1 MFKRLSLLVVVLLLV
16 AGSAYAQDAG
26 NIDCMGSEGSTL
38 SVMASWAGEE
48 EETFRSIL
56 APLLEACNITLSY
69 EGTRDMNTVLPTRV
83 EGGNPPDVAVF
94 ANPGALQ
101 SFADNLVPLTELGV
115 NAESYSESWQE
126 LGTANGNWVGLP
138 IKTDIKSLVW
148 YSPVAFEAAGYEVP
162 TTWDEF
168 VALMDQMVA
177 DGGPA
182 PLAMGFESGGAT
194 GWTATDFVQDILL
207 RTQGAD
213 YVRGLTTGETP
224 WNDQGVI
231 DAWTTYADW
240 VNKYNVGGSD
250 GATTTGFGDAIL
262 MPFQDPAQAW
272 MIKQSGF
279 AGSAF
284 IQPNFPDYV
293 YGEDFAFFVLP
304 GQGEEA
310 PPMQVGGDILGVFNN
325 TPATQALVAYL
336 SSAEGASAWAASGF
350 DLTPSSAVDMSAY
363 ENPIS
368 ADKAAALA
376 EATDVSYDVG
386 DLMPPAVGQ
395 AEFDGITAAV
405 GGADVTETLNNI
417 QSLVE
422 QNMEASG

>member
-1 MFKRLSLLVVVLLLV
+1 MLKRLSLLVVVLLLMV
-16 AGSAYAQDAG
+16 SSVYAQDAG
-26 NIDCMGSEGSTL
+26 VDCMGSEGSTL

-48 EETFRSIL
+48 EETFRSII
-56 APLLEACNITLSY
+56 APLLDACSITLNY
-69 EGTRDMNTVLPTRV
+69 EGTRDMNTLLPTRV
-83 EGGNPPDVAVF
+83 EGGNPPDIAVF
-94 ANPGALQ
+94 ANPGALR

-115 NAESYSESWQE
+115 NADNYSESWQE
-126 LGTANGNWVGLP
+126 LGTVNGEWLGLP
-138 IKTDIKSLVW
+138 VKTDIKSLVW
-148 YSPVAFEAAGYEVP
+148 YSPVSFEAGGYEVP
-162 TTWDEF
+162 ATWDEF

-207 RTQGAD
+207 RTQDAD
-213 YVRGLTTGETP
+213 YVAGLTTGETA

-231 DAWTTYADW
+231 DAWTTYVDW
-240 VNKYNVGGSD
+240 ANKYNVGGAD
-250 GATTTGFGDAIL
+250 GAITTPFGDAIL
-262 MPFQDPAQAW
+262 QPFQDPALAF
-272 MIKQSGF
+272 MVKQSGF
-279 AGSAF
+279 AGSAT

-310 PPMQVGGDILGVFNN
+310 PPMQVGGDILGAF
-325 TPATQALVAYL
+325 TTAPATQAFVAYL
-336 SSAEGASAWAASGF
+336 SSDEGATAWAAAGF
-350 DLTPSSAVDMSAY
+350 DLSPNSAVDTSVY

-376 EATDVSYDVG
+376 DSTSVSYDVG

-395 AEFDGITAAV
+395 AEFDGLTAAV
-405 GGADVTETLNNI
+405 GGADVTETLDGI
-417 QSLVE
+417 QTLVE
-422 QNMEASG
+422 QNMEAAG